1 MALVVVVKRRVVAVK
16 KRSAAMKERNAA
28 VVANVINKVLVV
40 K

>member
-16 KRSAAMKERNAA
+16 KRSAAMKERNA
-28 VVANVINKVLVV
+28 VVAANVINKVLVV

>member
-28 VVANVINKVLVV
+28 VAANVINKILVV

>member
-1 MALVVVVKRRVVAVK
+1 MALVVDVKRRVVAVK

-28 VVANVINKVLVV
+28 VAANVINKVLVV

>member
-28 VVANVINKVLVV
+28 VAANVISKVLVV

>member
-1 MALVVVVKRRVVAVK
+1 MVLAVVVKRRVVAVK

-28 VVANVINKVLVV
+28 VAANVINKVLVV

>member
-1 MALVVVVKRRVVAVK
+1 MPLVVVVKRRVVAVK

-28 VVANVINKVLVV
+28 VAANVINKVLVV

>member
-28 VVANVINKVLVV
+28 VAANVINKVLVV

>member
-1 MALVVVVKRRVVAVK
+1 MVLAVVVKRRVVAVK
-16 KRSAAMKERNAA
+16 KRSAVMKERNVV